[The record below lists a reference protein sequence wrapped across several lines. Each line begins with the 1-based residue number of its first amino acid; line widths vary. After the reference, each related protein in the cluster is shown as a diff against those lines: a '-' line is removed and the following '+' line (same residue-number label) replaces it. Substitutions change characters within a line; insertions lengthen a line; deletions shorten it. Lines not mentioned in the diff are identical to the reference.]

1 MLNQSQMERN
11 TVLEK
16 FFEELYKHFLAV
28 AAAILIAVLVGI
40 FIQDPRPSIWN
51 VVLGL
56 VVYFAFLGIAFFVF
70 RISEKF
76 AKKQPET
83 KS

>member
-1 MLNQSQMERN
+1 M
-11 TVLEK
+11 EK
-16 FFEELYKHFLAV
+16 FFEELYKHFFAV

-40 FIQDPRPSIWN
+40 FIQEPRPSIWS

-56 VVYFAFLGIAFFVF
+56 VVYFVFLGIAFLMF

-76 AKKQPET
+76 AKKQSEN